1 MDFGQ
6 MRALVEVARLRS
18 FSRAAETLGL
28 TQPAISAQVR
38 TIEEETGFR
47 LFDRL
52 GRSVHLTQPGALL
65 LEYAQRMLDLRR
77 QAVQAV
83 ADLRGPSTRLTIGA
97 TESICLYVLP
107 PVLKEFQARYP
118 AVAISIFRHNTDRIV
133 RKLVEGVLDIGFISL
148 PTEHPDLRI
157 SPIMRDR
164 WVAALPPDHPLAAK
178 RSLALEELLDSPL
191 ILPEAGHTRTALDRM
206 FLPYRR
212 RLKVAFESSGIELI
226 KRLVTAGMGVTIIGE
241 RYAAEE
247 AAAGRLRLVP
257 LRGVRLA
264 KEAGLAVRK
273 DYHLPPGARAL
284 IAIAQKSPAGR
295 RRAKK

>member
-1 MDFGQ
+1 

-38 TIEEETGFR
+38 MIEEETGFR

-52 GRSVHLTQPGALL
+52 GRSVHVTQPGLLL

-83 ADLRGPSTRLTIGA
+83 ADLRRPSTRLTIGA

-118 AVAISIFRHNTDRIV
+118 GVAISIFRHNTDRIV
-133 RKLVEGVLDIGFISL
+133 RKLVEGALDIGFISL
-148 PTEHPDLRI
+148 PTEHPDLRVI
-157 SPIMRDR
+157 PVLRDR
-164 WVAALPPDHPLAAK
+164 WVAALPPSHPLADQ
-178 RSLALEELLDSPL
+178 RSLALEELLDSPF
-191 ILPEAGHTRTALDRM
+191 ILPEMGHTRAALDRM

-226 KRLVTAGMGVTIIGE
+226 KRLVAAGMGVTIIGE
-241 RYAAEE
+241 TYAAEQ
-247 AAAGRLRLVP
+247 AAAGKLKLVP
-257 LRGVRLA
+257 LRGVRL
-264 KEAGLAVRK
+264 GRDIGVAVRK
-273 DYHLPPGARAL
+273 EYQPPQGARAL
-284 IAIAQKSPAGR
+284 IAVARKLASKKQLRIKS
-295 RRAKK
+295 